1 MTGTPGSRRASG
13 GPPCETSA
21 TRFPDG
27 SSKPASG
34 TRKIA
39 PAEARSAF
47 GPVGSAQPRD
57 SATDAPNAS
66 AARRIVPRFPGSAT
80 RQSESESG
88 STPRGSDSCRKR
100 PITRG
105 GYPIVDTFASSSGS
119 TSSPARSTSTGSTPA
134 SSAAW
139 TRSSP
144 STTKSPSFSRWRR
157 DSSSRWI
164 SRSFGLWAD
173 VITAPTAARS
183 RGSQR
188 GRRTRA
194 PRRASRRVAGP
205 SNAPPSRG
213 LPVEMNASRRFAPAS
228 SSTART
234 RARPS
239 SPM

>member
-1 MTGTPGSRRASG
+1 MTGTPGSSRASG
-13 GPPCETSA
+13 GAAVRRRARRASRTARRNPPA
-21 TRFPDG
+21 GRGRPRRPR
-27 SSKPASG
+27 PAAPSG
-34 TRKIA
+34 PSDR
-39 PAEARSAF
+39 RN
-47 GPVGSAQPRD
+47 PRD

-88 STPRGSDSCRKR
+88 STPRGSDSCRKS

-105 GYPIVDTFASSSGS
+105 GCPIVDTFARSSGS

-144 STTKSPSFSRWRR
+144 STTNSPSFSRWRR

-164 SRSFGLWAD
+164 SRSFGLCAE

-183 RGSQR
+183 RGSRR

-194 PRRASRRVAGP
+194 PRPASRRAAGP
-205 SNAPPSRG
+205 SNAPPDPAACPSR
-213 LPVEMNASRRFAPAS
+213 
-228 SSTART
+228 
-234 RARPS
+234 
-239 SPM
+239 